1 MITEDAIASHIYS
14 IGGVLNTRKINNITS
29 VNFNNLPSPTFVCLT
44 GADFILEDFF
54 TNYIEFFKNQ
64 IIMVTIE
71 TDFFTLYPKYINHN
85 KIKKWYTWNKQY
97 TNPQLICIPIGLNND
112 RQNKSLTV
120 WLKKN
125 NLTIDNLQ
133 TSVKSK
139 LLCVNCSPNTNVI
152 RKSLVEKAQNEWSS
166 FCDFVK
172 GVPPLCVY
180 YRNCTGGDC
189 INQRINITMTNP
201 DFYDCIKDYKFI
213 LSPPGAGED
222 CHRTWEALYL
232 GCIPIVRSSSINE
245 LYKDLPVVVVES
257 FDIISKEFLYLK
269 YIEIAEKK
277 LQNKYNYSKL
287 YNKYWIDMIM
297 KG

>member
-14 IGGVLNTRKINNITS
+14 IGGVLNTRKINNLSEID
-29 VNFNNLPSPTFVCLT
+29 FEKLPNPSFVCLT
-44 GADFILEDFF
+44 GVDFLLQDFF
-54 TNYIEFFKNQ
+54 INYIKFFKNQ
-64 IIMVTIE
+64 IVMITIE
-71 TDFFTLYPKYINHN
+71 TDFFTLYPKYINHY
-85 KIKKWYTWNKQY
+85 KISKWYTWNKQY
-97 TNPQLICIPIGLNND
+97 SHHRLTCIPIGLNND

-125 NLTIDNLQ
+125 NLTTKILQ
-133 TSVKSK
+133 NSVKSK
-139 LLCVNCSPNTNVI
+139 LLCVNCSPHTNVI
-152 RKSLVEKAQNEWSS
+152 RKFIVEKAKNEWSS

-180 YRNCTGGDC
+180 YRNCVGGDC

-232 GCIPIVRSSSINE
+232 GCIPIVRSSNINE
-245 LYKDLPVVVVES
+245 LYEDLPIVVVES
-257 FDIISKEFLYLK
+257 FDIISEQFLNMK
-269 YIEIAEKK
+269 YSEIAEKK

-297 KG
+297 KS